1 MKKYVFN
8 VDNQDYTVEIL
19 NVENG
24 YAQVSV
30 NNEVVNIRIKD
41 GLSQPVAAQP
51 VVAAPAAQPEVA
63 APVKAEA
70 PKAAPAPVKNEAP
83 VAGGKVINTLLSPL
97 PGILLS
103 VKVKVGDRV
112 KVGDDLVVLD
122 AMKMENLV
130 TSEIEGVVL
139 AIKANN
145 GEAVM
150 QDQVLIEFG
159 A

>member
-51 VVAAPAAQPEVA
+51 VVSAPAAQPEVA

-83 VAGGKVINTLLSPL
+83 VAGGKVANTLRSPL

-130 TSEIEGVVL
+130 TSEIDGVVL

>member
-41 GLSQPVAAQP
+41 GLSQPVAAQS
-51 VVAAPAAQPEVA
+51 VAAAPVAQPEVA
-63 APVKAEA
+63 AAPAKAEA
-70 PKAAPAPVKNEAP
+70 PAPAPVKNEAP
-83 VAGGKVINTLLSPL
+83 VAGGKVANTLRSPL

>member
-41 GLSQPVAAQP
+41 GLSQPVAAQS
-51 VVAAPAAQPEVA
+51 VAAAPVAQPEVA
-63 APVKAEA
+63 AAPAKAEA
-70 PKAAPAPVKNEAP
+70 PAPAPVKNEAP
-83 VAGGKVINTLLSPL
+83 VAGGKVANTLRSPL

-103 VKVKVGDRV
+103 VKVKGGDRV

>member
-41 GLSQPVAAQP
+41 GLSQQVAAQS
-51 VVAAPAAQPEVA
+51 VAAAPVAQPEVA
-63 APVKAEA
+63 AAPAKAEA
-70 PKAAPAPVKNEAP
+70 PAPAPVKNEAP
-83 VAGGKVINTLLSPL
+83 VAGGKVANTLRSPL

-130 TSEIEGVVL
+130 TSEVDGVVL
-139 AIKANN
+139 SIKANN

>member
-51 VVAAPAAQPEVA
+51 VVATPAAQPEVV

-70 PKAAPAPVKNEAP
+70 PKAEPAPLKNEAP
-83 VAGGKVINTLLSPL
+83 VAGGKVINTLRSPL

-130 TSEIEGVVL
+130 TSEIDGVVL